1 MKHPMNQAVR
11 SSLGAPRCRAFTL
24 IELIIVIALTAVLF
38 GLLLVPLV
46 SAIRYT
52 QQAQIVTAAQDA
64 ARSTRERLTREL
76 GSALFVFDGT
86 SHPFVTTNPVV
97 SGDDRY
103 TNFLDLEIPGL
114 DATGNYKSTIAHA
127 YACKL
132 DFAQPKAVSVPDKTD
147 AQGNV
152 ITPGTQTDPTTGE
165 PISYR
170 PTQNGSAIISDPA
183 LVFPLAAGTT
193 VTRYWVGLKD
203 PSQPYNNT
211 REGKFNSNT
220 DNTYILYRA
229 QFQPYV
235 TVIDPSTR
243 KIVIDPKTGKPEL
256 GPNTMLFATV
266 TKTDANGN
274 TKTVPEM
281 DDPDFFRYVK
291 PTDVNWLNDAHGAYG
306 TQDAIGTTGTP
317 GSAAQHNNRVEKW
330 RSIAKPVIPGPNID
344 LILLPHNT
352 DNTLNY
358 DKGLG
363 GPCTANGCPGI
374 AHSGIAHDPVAGGY
388 YPIVNTSVTFRPGT
402 VSGDA
407 VPGTT
412 SDYNSQGLPT
422 LDNSTGY
429 GYVPTVYTATSQSWA
444 LPYHVTLYP
453 GNYNGTQEYYDT
465 QIASGTFSDGA
476 NVLINPGDLLEYRHT
491 NSSDTTGTLV
501 YNISLGYPLTDVG
514 NNTYKLGGTDFVPL
528 AVNPDTGTLNFGT
541 PSLPNGPTDRN
552 QRNWKYGVLDTSTP
566 ATRNLG
572 GVDTAEGM
580 TKGTIDLT
588 KPVSSLAS
596 IKDSPLAPL
605 DNTTGVKDAHIA
617 PGGIRVTGPDTT
629 AGPNHGQ
636 VVPYTEFNKNSNNPL
651 QTAPLGNQYSVDY
664 SLNTVQVSSDATT
677 LIQDKTLPSS
687 SQQITAVYDYQA
699 NMTRTDPAGAT
710 ANPPKSLLDD
720 PYLPMQV
727 KVDYQTRDLIDVSI
741 GVRIYDISNNRA
753 QVIPAETKIK
763 IGNSNRG

>member
-1 MKHPMNQAVR
+1 MKYSMNQAVR

-291 PTDVNWLNDAHGAYG
+291 PTDVNWLDDAHGAYG

-352 DNTLNY
+352 DNTLVY

-374 AHSGIAHDPVAGGY
+374 AHSGIAHDPVTGNY

-422 LDNSTGY
+422 LAGESGY
-429 GYVPTVYTATSQSWA
+429 GYVPTVYRATGQSWA

-453 GNYNGTQEYYDT
+453 GNYDGTQEYYDT

-476 NVLINPGDLLEYRHT
+476 NILINPGDLLEYRHM

-501 YNISLGYPLTDVG
+501 YNISLGFPLTDAG
-514 NNTYKLGGTDFVPL
+514 TGAYKLGGTDFVPL
-528 AVNPDTGTLNFGT
+528 TVNPDTGTLIFGT
-541 PSLPNGPTDRN
+541 PSLPGGPTDRN
-552 QRNWKYGVLDTSTP
+552 NRNWDYFYN
-566 ATRNLG
+566 ATADADAKG
-572 GVDTAEGM
+572 GVNPTG
-580 TKGTIDLT
+580 KIDLT
-588 KPVSSLAS
+588 KIDLTLPAQSAKVAPPLTN
-596 IKDSPLAPL
+596 PLLAPA
-605 DNTTGVKDAHIA
+605 DPAETGVRDAHIA

-629 AGPNHGQ
+629 AGPNHGLI
-636 VVPYTEFNKNSNNPL
+636 VPYTEVNKSL
-651 QTAPLGNQYSVDY
+651 TAEIGENQYTVDY
-664 SLNTVQVSSDATT
+664 AQNRMQVSQATT
-677 LIQDKTLPSS
+677 NYLAANPPSS
-687 SQQITAVYDYQA
+687 NSPSKVTVVYDYQA
-699 NMTRTDPAGAT
+699 NMTLTNPLQTTPTAGFSAD
-710 ANPPKSLLDD
+710 N